1 MEERKLYSVAALAA
15 VLTTLLFKYL
25 LGSDI
30 YTITA
35 QYALLPSSY
44 DPQPATLQVSKKTGK
59 VVEVFGG
66 IRKDKKVGKLINYGP
81 SQILL
86 PGLVDTHV
94 HINDPGRSEWETFDT
109 ATQAAIAGGVT
120 TLIDMPL
127 NSIPPT
133 NTVKALVEKK
143 AAATGN
149 IHSDLGFWAGSVPG
163 NTKHL
168 SSLLK
173 QEGVKGFKS
182 FMINSGVDEFKAVSP
197 KDIEKA
203 FKELSKSAN
212 KGHNVTMLFHAESS
226 NKKTEKAIKKAID
239 SSNPAD
245 YNTYLQTRPVEYELD
260 AIRTLIMKMRKYPLI
275 HVHIVHLS
283 AAEALPMIRQAR
295 ADGLKLTVETCYH
308 YLYFNKDDIPDGGV
322 EYKSAPPIRDAANN
336 ALLWKALNDGDI
348 DLITSDHSPS
358 DPLTKNI
365 ESGDFL
371 NGWGGISSL
380 GLGLPALY
388 TKMSAD
394 ECGFGLSLGELVE
407 AMSTKP
413 AILAGLHG
421 KKGLIEKGYDAD
433 FVLFEPESAYT
444 LSENDLFYKHQISP
458 YIGHTFAGRIS
469 RTYLRG
475 VKVYDRHMGGI
486 LDKVAR
492 RGVFV

>member
-182 FMINSGVDEFKAVSP
+182 FMINSGVDVRRIFLFGCLITLHSRNSKQSLQRTL
-197 KDIEKA
+197 KR
-203 FKELSKSAN
+203 LSRNSARAQT
-212 KGHNVTMLFHAESS
+212 KVITSLCSS
-226 NKKTEKAIKKAID
+226 MP
-239 SSNPAD
+239 NP
-245 YNTYLQTRPVEYELD
+245 QTRRQKRQLKKQLKV
-260 AIRTLIMKMRKYPLI
+260 ATPLI
-275 HVHIVHLS
+275 TTLTF
-283 AAEALPMIRQAR
+283 
-295 ADGLKLTVETCYH
+295 KLTQSNT
-308 YLYFNKDDIPDGGV
+308 NWTP
-322 EYKSAPPIRDAANN
+322 
-336 ALLWKALNDGDI
+336 
-348 DLITSDHSPS
+348 
-358 DPLTKNI
+358 
-365 ESGDFL
+365 
-371 NGWGGISSL
+371 
-380 GLGLPALY
+380 
-388 TKMSAD
+388 
-394 ECGFGLSLGELVE
+394 
-407 AMSTKP
+407 
-413 AILAGLHG
+413 
-421 KKGLIEKGYDAD
+421 
-433 FVLFEPESAYT
+433 
-444 LSENDLFYKHQISP
+444 
-458 YIGHTFAGRIS
+458 
-469 RTYLRG
+469 
-475 VKVYDRHMGGI
+475 
-486 LDKVAR
+486 
-492 RGVFV
+492 